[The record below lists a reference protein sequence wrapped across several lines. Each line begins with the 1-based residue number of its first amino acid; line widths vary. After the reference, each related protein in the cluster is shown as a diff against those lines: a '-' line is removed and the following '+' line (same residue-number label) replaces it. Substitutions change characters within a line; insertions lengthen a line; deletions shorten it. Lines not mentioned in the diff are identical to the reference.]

1 MRPNALGEIL
11 IRSNTRKDGSAEK
24 GGKMNQCRI
33 TDRPSAT
40 GNTSS
45 KDLAALQDCDDTRR
59 EIASAVARLLL
70 HYRHLDLPAS
80 AQEMIAED
88 WLEDL
93 SELHIDDVRFACRE
107 WRQTQPYRPTPAD
120 IRLLAIAE
128 HRRRNPI
135 PEPPYIPP
143 SAPREHTAEEVAE
156 VERKMLAWRH
166 RLAETV
172 KHLTERHP
180 AYCHCGLCEQKRRPK
195 YEDPDELRRARIE
208 LGLEDS

>member
-1 MRPNALGEIL
+1 
-11 IRSNTRKDGSAEK
+11 
-24 GGKMNQCRI
+24 MNQCRI
-33 TDRPSAT
+33 TDRPLAT

-45 KDLAALQDCDDTRR
+45 KDLAALSDCGDTRR
-59 EIASAVARLLL
+59 RQIAAAIARLLL

-93 SELHIDDVRFACRE
+93 EELHIDDVRFACRE

-143 SAPREHTAEEVAE
+143 PAPRERTAEEVAE

-172 KHLTERHP
+172 KHV
-180 AYCHCGLCEQKRRPK
+180 AEQRRPK
-195 YEDPDELRRARIE
+195 YEDLDELRRSRVE
-208 LGLEDS
+208 LGLEETQ